1 MDGMGILNFRGVR
14 IAITFLPKVVV
25 MLDVSGILPR
35 TRLVCN
41 GYPLVNEHS
50 PGKSSCFS
58 HKYNQNGG
66 FSMAMLVSGRVLSK
80 RTAPTVSWVV
90 PLFFDGIDYILLY
103 IFGIIISHY
112 IGNPHSPKIYQKGS
126 WVVQLELLFVFV
138 HVFGCLCCFFSE
150 LKKKIVAKFRLVSE
164 WTRHEKAGLKWFV
177 DQALRL
183 SFIKSKLPTSAKDFS
198 PNIPRKE
205 HTLGHPQP
213 PPNERN
219 SQT

>member
-80 RTAPTVSWVV
+80 RTAPTVS
-90 PLFFDGIDYILLY
+90 
-103 IFGIIISHY
+103 
-112 IGNPHSPKIYQKGS
+112 
-126 WVVQLELLFVFV
+126 
-138 HVFGCLCCFFSE
+138 
-150 LKKKIVAKFRLVSE
+150 
-164 WTRHEKAGLKWFV
+164 
-177 DQALRL
+177 
-183 SFIKSKLPTSAKDFS
+183 
-198 PNIPRKE
+198 
-205 HTLGHPQP
+205 
-213 PPNERN
+213 
-219 SQT
+219 